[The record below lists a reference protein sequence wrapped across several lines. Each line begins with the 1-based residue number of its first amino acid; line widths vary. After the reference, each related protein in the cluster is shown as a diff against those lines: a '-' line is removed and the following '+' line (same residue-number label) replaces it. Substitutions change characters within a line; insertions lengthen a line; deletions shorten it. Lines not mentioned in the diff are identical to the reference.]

1 MRKILRDNRGV
12 VLLMV
17 LATIA
22 FFTVLVV
29 SFSADQSLD
38 MELAY
43 NFRDS
48 VQAQQIARAGIE
60 AARVILKEDDPA
72 YDSDDEEWG
81 SFSEYAMGASM
92 YLDGPSFSGTLA
104 DECGKIDLNSLVT
117 EGEQLYREAQLKY
130 LFELLEIDITDEELD
145 ELMKSLRD
153 WLDPNDEPEFG
164 GAESEYYQS
173 LDPPYIC
180 KNGPLD
186 IPEEILLVK
195 GMKPEYFYGT
205 ENYQGIKDY
214 VTVGT
219 GGKININTASRTVL
233 LSISR
238 TYLTEDVVDVIEDG
252 RPFLNEH
259 DRSRIQGLDL
269 NDPSDEMKWIKN
281 TLDVKSSLFSADIN
295 GNMPSGA
302 RINIKT
308 VLQRFQND
316 VRIVYYKIY

>member
-1 MRKILRDNRGV
+1 MRRIVKDNRGV

-17 LATIA
+17 LATIV

-29 SFSADQSLD
+29 SFSADQGLD

-48 VQAQQIARAGIE
+48 VQAQHIARAGIE

-81 SFSEYAMGASM
+81 SFSEYAMGASA

-117 EGEQLYREAQLKY
+117 EGEQIYREAQLKE
-130 LFELLEIDITDEELD
+130 LFELLEIDITDDELD

-164 GAESEYYQS
+164 GAEDEYYLS

-186 IPEEILLVK
+186 TPEEILLVK
-195 GMKPEYFYGT
+195 GMKPEYYYGT
-205 ENYQGIKDY
+205 ENFHGIKDY

-219 GGKININTASRTVL
+219 GGTININTASRTVL
-233 LSISR
+233 LSMSR

-252 RPFLNEH
+252 RPFLNEQ

-269 NDPSDEMKWIKN
+269 NDPADEMKWIKK
-281 TLDVKSSLFSADIN
+281 TLDVKSNLFSADIS
-295 GNMPSGA
+295 GSMPSGA